1 LPPNAE
7 SGVRKT
13 GGFVHIDLFRMERTQ
28 CLYENEVEYNLSESG
43 VRPLRL
49 EELLQG
55 EDRTRFFSQALK
67 YPESNGSPELRER
80 IAQFHGATA
89 EQVSVT
95 NGGSEANYTALW
107 GLLEKGDRAAVMLP
121 NYLQTWGLA
130 RAYAGTADA
139 FHLVERQENGRMR
152 WALDVESLK
161 RAVTRKTRMIVIT
174 NPNNPTGAVLT
185 ESEMDEVIRAARKV
199 NAWLLADEIY
209 RGAEV
214 AGPLSPTFWGRYD
227 KLLLTSGLSKAFGL
241 PGLRIGWIVGPAKTI
256 AKLCRYRD
264 YTTLTP
270 TYLSDRLAGIVM
282 DPVRREAILERT
294 RSIIRDHLPRLESW
308 IHSHDDIFTYIP
320 PIAGAIAF
328 FRYQLPLSSS
338 ALFDRLRTEQ
348 SVLITPGDHFGVAK
362 YIRVGYGYDID
373 YTLKGLARV
382 DITLK
387 QLSEKSTRS
396 GAARSAV
403 SARGAA

>member
-1 LPPNAE
+1 
-7 SGVRKT
+7 
-13 GGFVHIDLFRMERTQ
+13 M
-28 CLYENEVEYNLSESG
+28 
-43 VRPLRL
+43 
-49 EELLQG
+49 
-55 EDRTRFFSQALK
+55 
-67 YPESNGSPELRER
+67 
-80 IAQFHGATA
+80 
-89 EQVSVT
+89 T

-139 FHLVERQENGRMR
+139 FHLEERQENGRMR

-161 RAVTRKTRMIVIT
+161 RAVTRKTRLIVIT

-214 AGPLSPTFWGRYD
+214 TGLLSPTFWGRYD

-256 AKLCRYRD
+256 AKFCRYRD

-270 TYLSDRLAGIVM
+270 TYLSDRLARIVM

-348 SVLITPGDHFGVAK
+348 SVLITPGDQFGVLPVPGHHRHQASSLCP
-362 YIRVGYGYDID
+362 R
-373 YTLKGLARV
+373 LPLAR
-382 DITLK
+382 LF
-387 QLSEKSTRS
+387 
-396 GAARSAV
+396 SACLY
-403 SARGAA
+403 

>member
-1 LPPNAE
+1 M
-7 SGVRKT
+7 
-13 GGFVHIDLFRMERTQ
+13 HIDLFRMERAQ

-49 EELLQG
+49 EELLAG
-55 EDRTRFFSQALK
+55 EDPAHFLSQSLK

-89 EQVSVT
+89 EQVLVT

-107 GLLEKGDRAAVMLP
+107 GLLEKGDRTAVMLP

-130 RAYAGTADA
+130 RGYGRAADA
-139 FHLVERQENGRMR
+139 YHLAEHPVNRATR

-161 RAVTRKTRMIVIT
+161 RAVTSKTRLIVVT

-185 ESEMDEVIRAARKV
+185 ESEMDEIVRTARRV
-199 NAWLLADEIY
+199 NAWLIADEIY

-214 AGPLSPTFWGRYD
+214 AGPISPTFWGRYD

-256 AKLCRYRD
+256 AKLCQYRD

-270 TYLSDRLAGIVM
+270 TILSDRLACVVM
-282 DPVRREAILERT
+282 EPARRETILQRT
-294 RSIIRDHLPRLESW
+294 RNILRDHLPRLENW
-308 IHSHDDIFTYIP
+308 IHGHDDIFSYIP
-320 PIAGAIAF
+320 PLAGAIAF
-328 FRYQLPLSSS
+328 FRYKLPIASS
-338 ALFDRLRTEQ
+338 ALFDRLRVEQ
-348 SVLITPGDHFGVAK
+348 SVLITPGDHFGVGK
-362 YIRVGYGYDID
+362 YIRVGYGYDIE
-373 YTLKGLARV
+373 YTLQGLARV
-382 DITLK
+382 DITIQHLLQK
-387 QLSEKSTRS
+387 NHPSP
-396 GAARSAV
+396 AARSV
-403 SARGAA
+403 KSRRGAA

>member
-1 LPPNAE
+1 M
-7 SGVRKT
+7 
-13 GGFVHIDLFRMERTQ
+13 HIDLFRMERTQ

-43 VRPLRL
+43 VRPLCL

-55 EDRTRFFSQALK
+55 EDRTRFFSQVLK
-67 YPESNGSPELRER
+67 YPESNGSLELRER

-161 RAVTRKTRMIVIT
+161 RAVTRKTRLIVIT

-199 NAWLLADEIY
+199 DAWLLADEIY

-214 AGPLSPTFWGRYD
+214 TGPLSPTFWGRYD

-256 AKLCRYRD
+256 AMLCRYRD

-270 TYLSDRLAGIVM
+270 TYLSDRLARIVM
-282 DPVRREAILERT
+282 NPVRREAILERT

-348 SVLITPGDHFGVAK
+348 SVLITPGDHFGLGK